1 MEIHIWGYKS
11 LRIAG
16 KILAGQQ
23 NLEVLKTSFLY
34 SLKPIECKKLFLRI
48 RTWPLVGF
56 NKSLDLENFA
66 LDHTWGQA
74 CGDSKPAV
82 RGLFFG
88 MKRSDRLLQ
97 LRNQRNPTEPN
108 RSEESRT
115 SLGYCT
121 SKNEDPFLLLL
132 VAPNK
137 DTVFSFSSLRKKPFR
152 KGFVFQRVQ
161 SLHGMCQGP
170 SVTWLRIFCRIP
182 AHDPSIFSYWCLVS
196 REWMGCWGLLG
207 WLLIVS

>member
-82 RGLFFG
+82 RGFSLG
-88 MKRSDRLLQ
+88 WSEVIDSS
-97 LRNQRNPTEPN
+97 NCGTNGTQRNPTGPRN
-108 RSEESRT
+108 HARLWGTALQKTRT
-115 SLGYCT
+115 L
-121 SKNEDPFLLLL
+121 
-132 VAPNK
+132 
-137 DTVFSFSSLRKKPFR
+137 
-152 KGFVFQRVQ
+152 
-161 SLHGMCQGP
+161 
-170 SVTWLRIFCRIP
+170 FC
-182 AHDPSIFSYWCLVS
+182 SC
-196 REWMGCWGLLG
+196 
-207 WLLIVS
+207 WLLQTRTRFFRFLH